1 MRVHA
6 IGNSPRYLS
15 YTRSTVAPGISV
27 SVPLS
32 VAFTDLLWADVKNGY
47 AQFKLTDDELAT
59 IKRILE
65 HNEKPL
71 PEIGV
76 KPPMSPEARVK
87 ANALAAKLAKAAKRE
102 KRATRQIELSRAQ
115 TPAARTD
122 VAVPSVYAAAEIPES
137 EIPELSPDD
146 KGPVSLSDM
155 KRQNAAIEKRPSG
168 KKKKMTPPDGIP
180 IAKNSGDGLAEESA
194 PRKQVLDDANT
205 LFKGLV

>member
-6 IGNSPRYLS
+6 IGSSPRYLS
-15 YTRSTVAPGISV
+15 YARSTVAPGISV

-47 AQFKLTDDELAT
+47 AQFKLTDDELAA

-87 ANALAAKLAKAAKRE
+87 ANALAAKRAKAARRE
-102 KRATRQIELSRAQ
+102 KRAARQVELSRAQ

-122 VAVPSVYAAAEIPES
+122 VAVPPVYADAEITES
-137 EIPELSPDD
+137 EIPEFSPDD

-155 KRQNAAIEKRPSG
+155 KRRNAAIEKRTSG

-180 IAKNSGDGLAEESA
+180 IAKNSGDGLAEEA
-194 PRKQVLDDANT
+194 ATRKQVLDDANT

>member
-15 YTRSTVAPGISV
+15 YARSTVAPGISV

-32 VAFTDLLWADVKNGY
+32 VAFTDLLWADGKNGY
-47 AQFKLTDDELAT
+47 AQFKLTDDELAA

-76 KPPMSPEARVK
+76 KPPMSPEARIK
-87 ANALAAKLAKAAKRE
+87 ANALAAKLAKAARRE
-102 KRATRQIELSRAQ
+102 KRAARQVELSRAQ
-115 TPAARTD
+115 TPATRTD
-122 VAVPSVYAAAEIPES
+122 VAVPPVYADAEIPES
-137 EIPELSPDD
+137 EIPEFSPDD
-146 KGPVSLSDM
+146 EGPVSLSDM
-155 KRQNAAIEKRPSG
+155 KRRNAAIEKRPSG

-180 IAKNSGDGLAEESA
+180 IAKNSGDGLAEEA
-194 PRKQVLDDANT
+194 ATRKQVLDDANT

>member
-15 YTRSTVAPGISV
+15 YARSTVAPGISV

-47 AQFKLTDDELAT
+47 AQFKLTDDELAA

-115 TPAARTD
+115 TPASRTD
-122 VAVPSVYAAAEIPES
+122 VAVPSVYADAEIPES

-146 KGPVSLSDM
+146 EGPVSLSDM

-180 IAKNSGDGLAEESA
+180 IAKNSGDGLAEEAA